1 MPLVACIP
9 PTWATSSTAA
19 IGSSGYSPFSS
30 LDVWTPRDTATIIAS
45 TLGDLPAEWGDVLF
59 DYEGQP
65 TRDPEKGAP
74 FRELEEKRSLR
85 GLVDAIYDQ
94 PEGGVV
100 MTGWKIDDV
109 FLLGYNEETDDFLAL
124 MPKITATEADLLY
137 GLLSRIFVYDIMKR
151 LTAGEILAD
160 PWFHMD

>member
-1 MPLVACIP
+1 MKLSRDMWFLAPEVAVGQP
-9 PTWATSSTAA
+9 ASPASDVWALGCSLFRLR
-19 IGSSGYSPFSS
+19 SGYSPFSS

-85 GLVDAIYDQ
+85 GLVDEIFDQ

-100 MTGWKIDDV
+100 MTGWTWP
-109 FLLGYNEETDDFLAL
+109 G
-124 MPKITATEADLLY
+124 
-137 GLLSRIFVYDIMKR
+137 SRGRPRSMACSSTGTTKKQTSFR
-151 LTAGEILAD
+151 R
-160 PWFHMD
+160 